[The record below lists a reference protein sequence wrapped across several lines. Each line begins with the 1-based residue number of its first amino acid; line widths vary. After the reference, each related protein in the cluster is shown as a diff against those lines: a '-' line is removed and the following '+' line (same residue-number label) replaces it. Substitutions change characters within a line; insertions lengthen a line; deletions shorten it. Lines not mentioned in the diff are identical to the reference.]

1 MGILNYKTLDSFY
14 QDYKPGV
21 GFPKLLMYKRRFS
34 VTIGMVALAP
44 DSIAVIYQSISKT
57 GKAVGEVF
65 VSDSMDK
72 LYPIYLDL

>member
-1 MGILNYKTLDSFY
+1 MGILNYKTLEAFY
-14 QDYKPGV
+14 QDYTPCI

-34 VTIGMVALAP
+34 VTIAMIALAP

-57 GKAVGEVF
+57 GNPVGQVF